1 MKIFKHL
8 KPYWFKIVIVI
19 ITLFLNVLGVLFIP
33 RLTVSIIDYGV
44 ANGDIPYI
52 LRQGG
57 IMLLVAFL
65 SSLFMVISV
74 KNSTEIAASFA
85 ADLRKLVFVKVQ
97 GISISQYEQFGAASL
112 IVRSTDDI
120 TQVQTLTRMGLRMML
135 RAPLMFIGGI
145 IMAISTNLEL
155 SMVFLASL
163 PITMIAIG
171 FFAVKLVPIVGRVR
185 LGLDNINK
193 IFRQRLNGIK
203 VIRAFDKEIY
213 EEGVFDKY
221 NKEYT
226 DVFDLAGRYQAL
238 FGPMLSFIMN
248 ITLVAIIYFG
258 SRLIMTGSMRIGE
271 IVGFLQYANSI
282 MMSFLFLSMIFIQI
296 PRAQASINRINDVL
310 NLKEDILED
319 GDEILEDIQT
329 LEFKNVCF
337 KYPSSKN
344 YALKDVSF
352 KAKKGDIVG
361 VIGSTGS
368 GKTTLANLLV
378 RFYDIDEGEILI
390 NGINIKNYDIHSL
403 RDNIGYTEQKPSLI
417 AGTVHDNVSMG
428 MDQRDTLNMEDALEI
443 AQADFILERETG
455 IHSDVAQR
463 GGNFSGGQKQRISIA
478 RAVYKNPSLYL
489 IDDSF
494 SALDYKTEKELR
506 KKLYSEIKDNIM
518 IVITQRA
525 TVAHDSD
532 TIVLLNNGEM
542 IGIGNHEE
550 LKEQSLEYREILE
563 SQDFEAG
570 KNYGT

>member
-193 IFRQRLNGIK
+193 IL
-203 VIRAFDKEIY
+203 
-213 EEGVFDKY
+213 
-221 NKEYT
+221 
-226 DVFDLAGRYQAL
+226 
-238 FGPMLSFIMN
+238 
-248 ITLVAIIYFG
+248 
-258 SRLIMTGSMRIGE
+258 
-271 IVGFLQYANSI
+271 
-282 MMSFLFLSMIFIQI
+282 
-296 PRAQASINRINDVL
+296 
-310 NLKEDILED
+310 
-319 GDEILEDIQT
+319 
-329 LEFKNVCF
+329 
-337 KYPSSKN
+337 
-344 YALKDVSF
+344 
-352 KAKKGDIVG
+352 
-361 VIGSTGS
+361 
-368 GKTTLANLLV
+368 
-378 RFYDIDEGEILI
+378 
-390 NGINIKNYDIHSL
+390 
-403 RDNIGYTEQKPSLI
+403 
-417 AGTVHDNVSMG
+417 
-428 MDQRDTLNMEDALEI
+428 
-443 AQADFILERETG
+443 
-455 IHSDVAQR
+455 
-463 GGNFSGGQKQRISIA
+463 
-478 RAVYKNPSLYL
+478 
-489 IDDSF
+489 
-494 SALDYKTEKELR
+494 
-506 KKLYSEIKDNIM
+506 
-518 IVITQRA
+518 
-525 TVAHDSD
+525 
-532 TIVLLNNGEM
+532 
-542 IGIGNHEE
+542 
-550 LKEQSLEYREILE
+550 
-563 SQDFEAG
+563 
-570 KNYGT
+570 